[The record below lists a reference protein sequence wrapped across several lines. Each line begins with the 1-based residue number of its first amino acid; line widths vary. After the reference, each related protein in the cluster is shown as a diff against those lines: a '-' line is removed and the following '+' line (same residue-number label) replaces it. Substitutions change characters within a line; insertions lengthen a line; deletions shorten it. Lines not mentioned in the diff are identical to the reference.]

1 MDHSTTQ
8 AIIKGLEE
16 KVARLQESNRDLE
29 HFAYVASHDL
39 QAPLRTIKRY
49 LGLIHR
55 SAEGHSSESEDYF
68 QHVFAGVRNLEQLIS
83 DLLDYSRAGRN
94 VERQLIKTV
103 PMLEIVKYNLR
114 DLLKD
119 REVQIE
125 SYDLPEE
132 FTGHRTSINQLFE
145 NLLSNAILFGK
156 ADGANQVVIK
166 GFESEDSWGFSV
178 SDQGVGIAKEDQQR
192 IFDLFTRL
200 VSREFGDS
208 GTGVG
213 LALCKRITEAH
224 GGRIWLESTPGE
236 GSTFYCSIKKQALEI

>member
-1 MDHSTTQ
+1 MDHSTQ
-8 AIIKGLEE
+8 AIIKDLEE
-16 KVARLQESNRDLE
+16 QVARLQESNRDLE

-39 QAPLRTIKRY
+39 QAPLRTIKGY
-49 LGLIHR
+49 LSLIHR
-55 SAEGHSSESEDYF
+55 SAEGLSPESEEYF

-94 VERQLIKTV
+94 IERQVIKTT

-119 REVQIE
+119 REVEIE
-125 SYDLPEE
+125 LHDLPEE
-132 FTGHRTSINQLFE
+132 FTGHRTSVNQLFE

-156 ADGANQVVIK
+156 PEQANTVTIK
-166 GFESEDSWGFSV
+166 GFEEEEHWGFSV
-178 SDQGVGIAKEDQQR
+178 SDQGVGIAAEEHQR

-200 VSREFGDS
+200 VPREFGDS

-224 GGRIWLESTPGE
+224 GGRIWLESTPDV
-236 GSTFYCSIKKQALEI
+236 GSTFYCTIKKEAIAS